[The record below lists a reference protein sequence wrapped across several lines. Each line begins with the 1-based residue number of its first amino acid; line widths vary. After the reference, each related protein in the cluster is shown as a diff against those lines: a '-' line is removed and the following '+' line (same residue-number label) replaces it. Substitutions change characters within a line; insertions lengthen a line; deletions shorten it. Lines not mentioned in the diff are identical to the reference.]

1 MSQNEVAV
9 VSQEEQAELVQ
20 ALKDKLTTIER
31 DPEEVLKNLKPDV
44 RKRVEKL
51 QEIQKKHDDL
61 EDKFIEER
69 EALEAKYEKLYEPLY
84 SERSDIVTGVAEV
97 EGVTSAEEKGVPEF
111 WLTVLKANAVLAQEI
126 TKHDEEALK
135 YLKDIKWSL
144 IEEPKGFKLEF
155 FFDTNPFFKNAVL
168 TKTYHVVEEDEPVI
182 DKVIGTEIEWYVEK
196 DLTKKLVQRKPKK
209 GAADDKP
216 ISKLKDVD
224 SFFNFFK
231 PPQVPENVD
240 EIDEEAVEELHIQ
253 IEEDYEIGYVVF
265 FLLTYMRCAEYL
277 HSISICLSASD
288 RFIFPLDRSTI
299 RDDIIPHAVSWFTGE
314 ATNDEDDIVLVADSD
329 EDEDE
334 DEDEGEESAEKET
347 KDA

>member
-84 SERSDIVTGVAEV
+84 AERSAIVTGVAEV

-126 TKHDEEALK
+126 TKRDEEALK

-155 FFDTNPFFKNAVL
+155 FFETNPFFKNAVL

-182 DKVIGTEIEWYVEK
+182 DKVIGTEIEWYAEK

-209 GAADDKP
+209 GAAADDKP

-253 IEEDYEIGYVVF
+253 IEEDYGIG
-265 FLLTYMRCAEYL
+265 
-277 HSISICLSASD
+277 
-288 RFIFPLDRSTI
+288 STI

-314 ATNDEDDIVLVADSD
+314 ATNDEDDIVLVADSEDDEDD
-329 EDEDE
+329 EDED
-334 DEDEGEESAEKET
+334 EESAEKET